1 MQNNDT
7 SLRVDETSISSY
19 TFKIQNYSKY
29 MRIFLPTKTFVIVQ
43 LHERRCS
50 TADSQVQHSI
60 LRCMQNNEQRVNQ
73 TAISMHSQRCN
84 NKIQVPIYATKH
96 LARKEYKNAIYH
108 KNFDSPL
115 DIHLR
120 KFKDP
125 SGLQLPPPSPRSQAE
140 QKPAFSHSSQRLC
153 S

>member
-1 MQNNDT
+1 MQNKDT

-19 TFKIQNYSKY
+19 TFNIQNYSKY

-50 TADSQVQHSI
+50 MADSQVQHGI

-84 NKIQVPIYATKH
+84 NKTQVPVYATKH
-96 LARKEYKNAIYH
+96 LGDGICLSNKVDSQVERRKEYKNVIYH
-108 KNFDSPL
+108 KNSDSPL

-120 KFKDP
+120 IFKDP
-125 SGLQLPPPSPRSQAE
+125 SGN
-140 QKPAFSHSSQRLC
+140 
-153 S
+153 